1 LEGVSVLRFHADF
14 ADVALRN
21 GRKIHRV
28 WLRQAVL
35 IVCFGCLLSYGC
47 GPTAT
52 GLPNVA
58 PVSGTVTLNGEPL
71 ANASIVFESESGH
84 SALGTTDAAG
94 NFLLMAPGN
103 QRGAVIGLN
112 KVRITS
118 QLDAPPAPNWRDPIP
133 ARYNSAS
140 ELSAEVKA
148 GENSFTFELQRKQ

>member
-1 LEGVSVLRFHADF
+1 VRHVAAGMFCFR
-14 ADVALRN
+14 VALRS
-21 GRKIHRV
+21 RPKSHV
-28 WLRQAVL
+28 LSSPWAVML
-35 IVCFGCLLSYGC
+35 LVSGCLLPHGC
-47 GPTAT
+47 APKPT
-52 GLPNVA
+52 GLPDVA

-71 ANASIVFESESGH
+71 ADASIVFESESGH
-84 SALGTTDAAG
+84 SSLGSTDASG
-94 NFLLMAPGN
+94 SFQLMAPGN

-112 KVRITS
+112 TVRITS

>member
-1 LEGVSVLRFHADF
+1 MLRFHADF